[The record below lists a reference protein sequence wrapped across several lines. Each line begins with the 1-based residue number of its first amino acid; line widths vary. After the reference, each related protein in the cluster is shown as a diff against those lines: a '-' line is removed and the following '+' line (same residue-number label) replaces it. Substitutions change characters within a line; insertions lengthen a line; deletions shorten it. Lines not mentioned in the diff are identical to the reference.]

1 MADARGP
8 LSSAIAAVTDAVPAD
23 PMAKLGSYGHMLHAH
38 SWNIFR
44 YIGDD
49 LHLFGILVLFL
60 TLAKNR
66 SCTGI
71 SRSTQILYFAVFICR
86 YLDLLDHVQKT
97 YLVFFKVTYVVSSF
111 LVLLIF
117 AKLVATYERQK
128 DTCSLVV
135 IFLPCMMAALVLAK
149 DNSAIE
155 LFWSLSMFL
164 EGFAMVPQYI
174 FCYRDQTSNDR
185 GVLVYVLSLGGYRV
199 FYAANWI
206 YKKVNMPN
214 YSDIQSWIGGFI
226 EILLFCDYLLS
237 RFTNYSVLR
246 SLVLTVD
253 EKINE
258 IKKQMEMKV
267 RGNPTPSVVGQQKE
281 GESEMRQRRKPE
293 EATEESLEV

>member
-8 LSSAIAAVTDAVPAD
+8 LSSAIVAVTDAVPAD
-23 PMAKLGSYGHMLHAH
+23 PMAKLGSYGHVLHAH

-135 IFLPCMMAALVLAK
+135 IFLPCMTAASVVAK
-149 DNSAIE
+149 DHSAIE
-155 LFWSLSMFL
+155 VLWSFSMFL

-206 YKKVNMPN
+206 YKKVHVPN
-214 YSDIQSWIGGFI
+214 YSDIQSWIGGSI

-246 SLVLTVD
+246 ALVLSVD

-258 IKKQMEMKV
+258 IKEQVEMKV
-267 RGNPTPSVVGQQKE
+267 RGGSSRAAEVQQSDGQNE
-281 GESEMRQRRKPE
+281 LRQRRKPE
-293 EATEESLEV
+293 EAPESLEV